1 MSRYNHGGDR
11 MNSYSQYNF
20 KNNDDRGGGRRNQYR
35 NAEEP
40 EWFSGGPTSQNDTIE
55 LRGFEEY
62 SSGGRQDDSPSS
74 PHPSDDGND
83 DKVGTAADYDSDT
96 PDKVNDD
103 GEKLNANDDNNND
116 NDKSG
121 KDGSAINHRESNA
134 TDKNTTSNNDFD
146 ADDLEVAESKSHKK
160 DDNFNFEDFL
170 KGDNLTDLLAV
181 SFAMKFENGRNGF
194 LFEIFFVCVSISVI
208 GW

>member
-1 MSRYNHGGDR
+1 MVAIYRYNDDVMPRNSMSRYNHGDR

-20 KNNDDRGGGRRNQYR
+20 KSNDDRGRRQYR

-62 SSGGRQDDSPSS
+62 SSGRQDDSPAS
-74 PHPSDDGND
+74 PNNSDDAND
-83 DKVGTAADYDSDT
+83 DKAATAGNYDSDT
-96 PDKVNDD
+96 DKVNDEC
-103 GEKLNANDDNNND
+103 EKANDDNNND
-116 NDKSG
+116 NNDKSG
-121 KDGSAINHRESNA
+121 KDAA
-134 TDKNTTSNNDFD
+134 ADKATSNNDFD
-146 ADDLEVAESKSHKK
+146 AEDLEVAESKSNKK

-181 SFAMKFENGRNGF
+181 SALNYSDN
-194 LFEIFFVCVSISVI
+194 
-208 GW
+208 

>member
-1 MSRYNHGGDR
+1 MPRNSMSRYNHGDR

-20 KNNDDRGGGRRNQYR
+20 KSNDDRGRRQYR

-62 SSGGRQDDSPSS
+62 TSGRQDDSPAS
-74 PHPSDDGND
+74 PNNSDGADD
-83 DKVGTAADYDSDT
+83 DKAATAADYDSDT
-96 PDKVNDD
+96 D
-103 GEKLNANDDNNND
+103 KLNDESEKANDDNNND
-116 NDKSG
+116 NNDRSST
-121 KDGSAINHRESNA
+121 KDAAGTNHRESVNA
-134 TDKNTTSNNDFD
+134 DKAKSTNDFD
-146 ADDLEVAESKSHKK
+146 ADDLEVAESKSNKK

-181 SFAMKFENGRNGF
+181 SARTFDGKWTHFSLHFDGF
-194 LFEIFFVCVSISVI
+194 RFV
-208 GW
+208 

>member
-1 MSRYNHGGDR
+1 MIVCNTELIRYNDDVMPRNSMSRYNHGDR

-20 KNNDDRGGGRRNQYR
+20 KNNDDRGGRRQYR

-62 SSGGRQDDSPSS
+62 SSGRQDDSPTS
-74 PHPSDDGND
+74 HHSDDADD
-83 DKVGTAADYDSDT
+83 DKAATAAAATAAADYDSDT
-96 PDKVNDD
+96 DKANDES
-103 GEKLNANDDNNND
+103 EKVNDDNNND

-121 KDGSAINHRESNA
+121 NEDANNHRESNA
-134 TDKNTTSNNDFD
+134 NKAANDFD
-146 ADDLEVAESKSHKK
+146 AEDLEVAESKPNKK

-181 SFAMKFENGRNGF
+181 SVK
-194 LFEIFFVCVSISVI
+194 L
-208 GW
+208 